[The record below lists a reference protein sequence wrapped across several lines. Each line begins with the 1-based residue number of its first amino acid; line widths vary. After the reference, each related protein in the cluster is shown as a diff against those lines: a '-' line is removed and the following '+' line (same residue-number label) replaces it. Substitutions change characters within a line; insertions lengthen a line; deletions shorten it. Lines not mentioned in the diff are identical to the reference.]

1 MASTSA
7 ASAAASAPADLAT
20 LLPSLLGSLR
30 SVKLPSSSASPAS
43 AASSARHSLLALK
56 PALLHEYTHAFL
68 LLQAHRLRGHSLT
81 DKRGDGLVR
90 SLLRLRLCL
99 EKARPIEARAKSGI
113 DRLLRAAEAAEKKG
127 GPDAADDDE
136 AEDSELA
143 HAQARKSHTGIRP
156 YADCQCPALVS
167 FRPNLAALSASSR
180 LSRPVEAEDDD
191 EANASSGV
199 YRPPRL
205 APVAYDGE
213 RKASSS
219 RTRNNA
225 SAGRSQ
231 ALLADLTTGLSENP
245 HEASS
250 GGVGLGGGIANRS
263 ARAAALARVEAYE
276 EANMTRLA
284 TSAKDAKKRRR
295 EEEAVALGGARG
307 GGAAG
312 LEEEFGGLLNSHVRK
327 RKADDAYDGLRG
339 RRENALVRARTK
351 SEKTGGTFEV
361 PDAPGTKRSTF
372 DKAVKRNKQ
381 AARGKR

>member
-20 LLPSLLGSLR
+20 LLPSLLASLR

-136 AEDSELA
+136 AED
-143 HAQARKSHTGIRP
+143 T
-156 YADCQCPALVS
+156 LVS